1 MRTFRELMQEI
12 PYEEALSAAPEAEP
26 VAVTPAEIMRLIDLT
41 TLDVKDTEER
51 VAGMC
56 RKVNTLPERFPG
68 MEGVAGVCVYPVF
81 IPVVRE
87 TLTAEGAEIVSVS
100 AGFPAAQTFMEVKV
114 RETEKAVEEG
124 ATEIDIVIAVGK
136 ILEGREEEAYDEV
149 RILREVTGGRAR
161 LKVILEAGVLD
172 DPHLVHRAAVA
183 AMAAGADF
191 IKTSTGKVTP
201 AARLQDV
208 QVMARAARRYHEVT
222 GRRVGIK
229 PAGGISTEKDALLF
243 MGVVEKELGKAWLN
257 PRLFRIGASRL
268 ANDLLD
274 TKTSYF

>member
-1 MRTFRELMQEI
+1 MQEI
-12 PYEEALSAAPEAEP
+12 PYEEALSTAPEAEP

>member
-12 PYEEALSAAPEAEP
+12 PYEEGPSGVREVMPAAMTPEK
-26 VAVTPAEIMRLIDLT
+26 IMGLIDLT

-56 RKVNTLPERFPG
+56 RKVNTLPERFSG

-201 AARLQDV
+201 AARLQGV

>member
-12 PYEEALSAAPEAEP
+12 PYEEALSTAPEAEP

-87 TLTAEGAEIVSVS
+87 TLTAEGVEIVSVS

-114 RETEKAVEEG
+114 QETEKAVEEG

-172 DPHLVHRAAVA
+172 DPRLVHRAAVA

>member
-1 MRTFRELMQEI
+1 MQEI

-87 TLTAEGAEIVSVS
+87 TLTAEGVEIVSVS

-114 RETEKAVEEG
+114 QETEKAVEEG

>member
-12 PYEEALSAAPEAEP
+12 PYEEVPSGVREVMPAAM
-26 VAVTPAEIMRLIDLT
+26 TPAEIMRLIDLT
-41 TLDVKDTEER
+41 TLDVKDTEKR

-56 RKVNTLPERFPG
+56 RKVNALRERFPG

-114 RETEKAVEEG
+114 QETEKAVEEG

-191 IKTSTGKVTP
+191 IKTSTGKMTP